1 MKKVILLITLLTL
14 VIVSCNREESHIVV
28 TENSGQ
34 PQGGA
39 IVVFNTDSV
48 ANQKFEDI
56 HLYAFDAEEKMVVHQ
71 YYLTP
76 KEQAK
81 DMLQIEGGTYT
92 FVAVVNVSKD
102 FSPTTT
108 SATENLPDIT
118 LTQLLDALKQAANDY
133 PDMLTGK
140 ANNTIINHQVVRMQ
154 IPLSNKIGE
163 SKPDIDPDIDIAPD
177 TNEWE
182 EGESVNGDISN
193 PNN

>member
-14 VIVSCNREESHIVV
+14 AIASCNREESHIVV
-28 TENSGQ
+28 TENPGQ

-39 IVVFNTDSV
+39 IVVLNTDSV

-71 YYLTP
+71 YYPTP

-81 DMLQIEGGTYT
+81 DMIQIEGGIYT
-92 FVAVVNVSKD
+92 FVAIVNVGKD
-102 FSPTTT
+102 FS

-118 LTQLLDALKQAANDY
+118 LKQLLDYLKQAANDY
-133 PDMLTGK
+133 PNMLTGK

-163 SKPDIDPDIDIAPD
+163 SKPDIDPDIDIDPD

-182 EGESVNGDISN
+182 EGESTNGDISN